1 MHTFHFELLVKQP
14 EGFDARNDDS
24 FDNLAEKVCVATD
37 PLGEGTDSTVC
48 MSNGQ
53 LSVMFSREAPSRA
66 DAVSSAR
73 AQLAS
78 IGLEVTG
85 EEDFTL

>member
-1 MHTFHFELLVKQP
+1 MHTFHFEFLVKQP
-14 EGFDARNDDS
+14 EGFDVYGDS

-37 PLGEGTDSTVC
+37 PLGEGTDCTFC

-53 LSVMFSREAPSRA
+53 LSVMFSREAPSRT

-85 EEDFTL
+85 VEDFTL